1 VWSTIIYLDKGRLW
15 LWQCQIFRIFA
26 KSANKRQT
34 TVTINRILT
43 QKWFLFQNIEDSS
56 LNLTFVTVLSIT
68 KVFFWPE
75 FESRISGAFLPWRE
89 FVCRIKGPMSKPRY
103 KILCWREL
111 VCTGWIY
118 PELPYKYVWFISI
131 TILRLLFLMRSII
144 KKCNNLGAVFG
155 WIIT

>member
-1 VWSTIIYLDKGRLW
+1 MWSTIIYLDKGRVW

-68 KVFFWPE
+68 KVFFWRE

-89 FVCRIKGPMSKPRY
+89 FVCRIKGQCRSPGIKYCADGNSCAPSRSSYLDQLSMS
-103 KILCWREL
+103 
-111 VCTGWIY
+111 VNWIHG
-118 PELPYKYVWFISI
+118 
-131 TILRLLFLMRSII
+131 LL
-144 KKCNNLGAVFG
+144 
-155 WIIT
+155 

>member
-26 KSANKRQT
+26 KSVNKRQT

-68 KVFFWPE
+68 KVFFWRE

-89 FVCRIKGPMSKPRY
+89 FVCRIKGPMSKLRY

-111 VCTGWIY
+111 VCTDLFKRVILWL
-118 PELPYKYVWFISI
+118 ELVLKR
-131 TILRLLFLMRSII
+131 ILEQQEWEILNSNSR
-144 KKCNNLGAVFG
+144 
-155 WIIT
+155 